1 MHPSEPCTVA
11 ARLENFE
18 AGMPKGK
25 VLETTPGNIDCA
37 DRGTMCGWEPGFYGG
52 THLNRKYYIGYMG
65 KDA

>member
-1 MHPSEPCTVA
+1 
-11 ARLENFE
+11 
-18 AGMPKGK
+18 MPKGK